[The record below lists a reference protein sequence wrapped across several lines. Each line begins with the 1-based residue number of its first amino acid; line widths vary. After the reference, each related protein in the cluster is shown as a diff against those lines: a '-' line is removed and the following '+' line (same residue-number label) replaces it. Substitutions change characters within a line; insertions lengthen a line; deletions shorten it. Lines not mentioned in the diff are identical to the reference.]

1 MLKDVIS
8 MHEVTKI
15 NNLKPVFLSLLYQFN
30 IQIKIKTKL
39 SIACSLLQNYDK
51 VTIYIRIIS
60 IMTLYVLLLRGIRLS
75 V

>member
-1 MLKDVIS
+1 